1 MTKLTIVTRKKTE
14 LNYESEKV
22 DELKYYVWDWIEK
35 KPLRHNDIKSNPKL
49 KIFNLP
55 HQNET
60 VFENE
65 TPKKNFKFLTGI

>member
-1 MTKLTIVTRKKTE
+1 MTKWTIVTRKKTE

-35 KPLRHNDIKSNPKL
+35 KTLRHNDIKSNPKL

-60 VFENE
+60 VFK
-65 TPKKNFKFLTGI
+65 PRKRISNF